1 MLYWWDKATG
11 PTRPLGQV
19 ATSWAEPSVGLTT
32 GTRTRV
38 VFLRLPSLS
47 SVRAIRKKSDHYS
60 ELKAEIGEAKGLETV
75 VVCTSSLHFTESMAY
90 TSFASQG

>member
-1 MLYWWDKATG
+1 MLYWWDKARG

-38 VFLRLPSLS
+38 VFLRLPSLCKE
-47 SVRAIRKKSDHYS
+47 RAIRKKGSYQS
-60 ELKAEIGEAKGLETV
+60 ELEVESEGAKGEGVHV
-75 VVCTSSLHFTESMAY
+75 V
-90 TSFASQG
+90 

>member
-38 VFLRLPSLS
+38 VFLRLPSLCKE
-47 SVRAIRKKSDHYS
+47 RAIRKKGSYQS
-60 ELKAEIGEAKGLETV
+60 ELEVESEGAKGEGVHV
-75 VVCTSSLHFTESMAY
+75 V
-90 TSFASQG
+90 